1 MGNLSASMSNNG
13 SQKLRGI
20 KQFWAVFNIVKE
32 VLPESRKSETL
43 RNTHDLIKILKKKK
57 YIDPNYEEY
66 EAKPDYLSCDVVDFL
81 ENHQE
86 KNFRTEYSRMQDDYD
101 ENNQARAF
109 YQYKKLNNLGN

>member
-1 MGNLSASMSNNG
+1 MNNYKP
-13 SQKLRGI
+13 QKLRGI

-32 VLPESRKSETL
+32 VLPESKKSETL

-66 EAKPDYLSCDVVDFL
+66 EAKPDYSSCDVVDFL

-86 KNFRTEYSRMQDDYD
+86 KVFHNEYSRMQDDYD
-101 ENNQARAF
+101 ENNQAHAF
-109 YQYKKLNNLGN
+109 YQFNKLNNLGN